1 MINAIL
7 IDDEIDGLDDLKESI
22 IKYCPDLSIKGAYQ
36 DPAKGLASIQELKPD
51 LVFLDVQMPGMSGFD
66 ILQKLSP
73 VSFQVIFVSA
83 YDRYA
88 IKAIKFRAL
97 DYLLKPIDVDA
108 LVNAVSRVK
117 ERMTPLPYSVQSVVQ
132 NVINPLGK
140 LERLAVPSS
149 TGIDFFNIQ
158 DIIYLKADDCYTRI
172 YLVNVQSILVTK
184 VLKDFEDLLTDS
196 GFCRVHNSFLINL
209 RHVKSYVRGEG
220 GYVILTGNH
229 HVDISRRRKELFLSQ
244 VKLP

>member
-22 IKYCPDLSIKGAYQ
+22 IKYCPGISIIGTYQ
-36 DPAKGLASIQELKPD
+36 DPAIGLESIRQFKPD

-66 ILQKLSP
+66 VLQKLSP
-73 VSFQVIFVSA
+73 VSFHVIFVSA

-88 IKAIKFRAL
+88 IKAIKFSAL
-97 DYLLKPIDVDA
+97 DYLLKPIDVDD
-108 LVNAVSRVK
+108 LINAVSRVK
-117 ERMTPLPYSVQSVVQ
+117 ERMAPLPFSVQSVVQ
-132 NVINPLGK
+132 NTKNPLGD
-140 LERLAVPSS
+140 LERVAVPSG
-149 TGIDFFNIQ
+149 TGIDFFDIK
-158 DIIYLKADDCYTRI
+158 DIIFMKADDCYTRI
-172 YLVNVQSILVTK
+172 QLVNGQSILVTK
-184 VLKDFEDLLTDS
+184 VLKDFEELLTDS